1 MKSCITVQILFS
13 FKGETYSP
21 RATIEFDRYLEKNE
35 SIPSYDL
42 LVAHHNDIDTYSY
55 LFEVMQHGDVVFSN
69 PEGLA
74 VEFCRADE
82 FDLVG
87 FVAEW
92 KQQSV
97 LHRMAEI
104 AHEHL
109 AVDSLDENE
118 SIKKA
123 LLQAY
128 QLGKNSR

>member
-1 MKSCITVQILFS
+1 MKSSITVQILFS

-21 RATIEFDRYLEKNE
+21 RATIEFDRYLGKNE
-35 SIPSYDL
+35 SIPPFDL
-42 LVAHHNDIDTYSY
+42 LVANQNDIDTYSY
-55 LFEVMQHGDVVFSN
+55 LFEVMQHGDIIFSN

-74 VEFCRADE
+74 TEFYSADE

-97 LHRMAEI
+97 LHRLAEI
-104 AHEHL
+104 AREHL
-109 AVDSLDENE
+109 AVESLDENE
-118 SIKKA
+118 SLKNA

-128 QLGKNSR
+128 QTGKSSR